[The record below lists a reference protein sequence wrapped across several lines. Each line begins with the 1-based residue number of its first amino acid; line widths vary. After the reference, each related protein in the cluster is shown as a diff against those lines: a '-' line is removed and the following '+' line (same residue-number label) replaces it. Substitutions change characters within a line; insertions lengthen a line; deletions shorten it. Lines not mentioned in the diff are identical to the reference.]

1 MELVPTPCRR
11 PSFRRLQGTRVRARE
26 WIDAPAPARLPWGK
40 IPPPKQS
47 PFRLCS
53 DPVHFSS
60 LFSKKSLTYI
70 VRYIIIELW
79 KGGKTLSR
87 KRKSGS
93 KGQPDSYITL
103 ATAIINLVISLILLL
118 EKLTK

>member
-1 MELVPTPCRR
+1 M
-11 PSFRRLQGTRVRARE
+11 
-26 WIDAPAPARLPWGK
+26 
-40 IPPPKQS
+40 
-47 PFRLCS
+47 
-53 DPVHFSS
+53 
-60 LFSKKSLTYI
+60 
-70 VRYIIIELW
+70 
-79 KGGKTLSR
+79 SR